1 MTERP
6 SNRRRTTELLIASTS
21 DGRPLDA
28 TERVVVRLRLDASVL
43 RIAIRA
49 PLHGDPPPPGPPGPT
64 EHLWEHEVVELFVAG
79 PRNES
84 GTVAYT
90 EIEIAPGGHHL
101 VLQLSGVRRVVA
113 SGLPMRLRTLR
124 TSGHWLA
131 AARLDRGLLPPRPWS
146 ANAFAIH
153 GAADGRRYLAAHPL
167 PGPAPDFH
175 QPARFPPLALAEPR
189 SRTG

>member
-1 MTERP
+1 MTERRSTP
-6 SNRRRTTELLIASTS
+6 ARETELLIASTW

-28 TERVVVRLRLDASVL
+28 AEQVRVRLRLDESAL

-49 PLHGDPPPPGPPGPT
+49 PFHGDPPPPGPPGST
-64 EHLWEHEVVELFVAG
+64 ERLWEHEVVELFVAG
-79 PRNES
+79 PPRDD
-84 GTVAYT
+84 GTVRYT
-90 EIEIAPGGHHL
+90 EVEISPRGHHL

-113 SGLPMRLRTLR
+113 SGLPIRLRTLR

-131 AARLDRGLLPPRPWS
+131 SARLDRGLLPPPPWS

-153 GAADGRRYLAAHPL
+153 GAADERRYLAAHPL

-175 QPARFPPLALAEPR
+175 QPARFPSLALAEPR
-189 SRTG
+189 STAG